1 MPASEVFNMY
11 RIVGIIDGHYI
22 VQTPKGLKKVKISGT
37 DKKNIRDEINIPALK
52 GGAFKTTL
60 IAVARISH
68 VFCDTLYIF

>member
-37 DKKNIRDEINIPALK
+37 DKKNIRDEIKIEKL
-52 GGAFKTTL
+52 
-60 IAVARISH
+60 
-68 VFCDTLYIF
+68 